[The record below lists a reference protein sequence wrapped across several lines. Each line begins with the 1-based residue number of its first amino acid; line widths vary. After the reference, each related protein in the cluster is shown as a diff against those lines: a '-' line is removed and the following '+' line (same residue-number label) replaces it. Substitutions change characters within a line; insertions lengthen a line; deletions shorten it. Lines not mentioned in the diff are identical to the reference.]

1 MKEHRIRVVG
11 GVLLNSASTNSSATD
26 AAGADGAPLLTAD
39 QNQLKRIILLK
50 AKILRQ
56 QASSSKSS
64 FSDAAIDAA
73 IDEAE
78 EAAASEVA
86 SQRSEHKHNS
96 SRRYAEHLQDRLEKR
111 KQNSSRRLELNTLF
125 DTIDADGDGGIGFGE
140 YEVLWGPKLDAF
152 CARQSRAVF
161 DRIDMDGSGEISAV
175 EMKGAMAR
183 LPAATQAQLWP
194 VMKELDSNGSGVVEF
209 PGFEVMLTSWIKQKL
224 EKGLALALNPVK
236 IGGWGSKQAFDHIDT
251 DASGGM

>member
-1 MKEHRIRVVG
+1 MTGMLDAKTMMAAAQQPAAPAALLGKSGWSAREAFDRIDVDRSG
-11 GVLLNSASTNSSATD
+11 SISNAELARLKDRMSPGEA
-26 AAGADGAPLLTAD
+26 APLL
-39 QNQLKRIILLK
+39 NMI
-50 AKILRQ
+50 
-56 QASSSKSS
+56 KS
-64 FSDAAIDAA
+64 
-73 IDEAE
+73 
-78 EAAASEVA
+78 
-86 SQRSEHKHNS
+86 
-96 SRRYAEHLQDRLEKR
+96 L
-111 KQNSSRRLELNTLF
+111 
-125 DTIDADGDGGIGFGE
+125 DADGDGVIGFGE
-140 YEVLWGPKLDAF
+140 FEVLWGPKLDAF